1 LISHVAQLR
10 ITDVQTFEVSGDD
23 DAKGI
28 RYTVKD
34 VLASLTRPVHSVL
47 QATTLTANGR
57 AVAAAAARGVQL
69 EAHVHRAVW
78 LTGF

>member
-1 LISHVAQLR
+1 M
-10 ITDVQTFEVSGDD
+10 
-23 DAKGI
+23 
-28 RYTVKD
+28 KD
-34 VLASLTRPVHSVL
+34 VLASLTGPVHSVL